1 MDTKANKPSTHVS
14 DLARLMAGDRSCVH
28 SVWHLSR
35 HPGSPG
41 TSEHGQDPI
50 ERDPRRTQLIRR
62 TAAGHE
68 ERGDRVH
75 PSLRNHF
82 EATGSRS
89 GARLKG
95 RPDLIVRDG
104 DGAVTIYDVWEGEPR
119 EAHELQVK
127 LQMYLLPRSN
137 HGLWRGSSP
146 AGCVL
151 YVDGTE
157 RRIEAREIDEEFV
170 ERVAAVMRQI
180 AADEPA
186 GYSPSVREC
195 GRCPLTSEHCSERV
209 EVEPGSTATG
219 GPSIC

>member
-1 MDTKANKPSTHVS
+1 MDTNGKNSSTHVS

-28 SVWHLSR
+28 SVWYLSR
-35 HPGSPG
+35 HSGSLG
-41 TSEHGQDPI
+41 TYEHGHDPI
-50 ERDPRRTQLIRR
+50 ERDPGRTQLIRR
-62 TAAGHE
+62 TAARHE
-68 ERGDRVH
+68 ERGDRVY

-89 GARLKG
+89 GTRLKG

-104 DGAVTIYDVWEGEPR
+104 DGTVTIYDVREGESR

-146 AGCVL
+146 AGRVL
-151 YVDGTE
+151 YVDGAE
-157 RRIEAREIDEEFV
+157 VRIEAREIDEEFV

-186 GYSPSVREC
+186 RYSPSHREC
-195 GRCPLTSEHCSERV
+195 GRCPLTSEHRSERV
-209 EVEPGSTATG
+209 EVEPGSTATSG
-219 GPSIC
+219 SSIC